1 MKYVV
6 FCWIMNVKLR
16 WLLNCVA
23 ESELPKQQLWKQ
35 LLGCQCWHRWYLF
48 QTCFDVHTYL
58 SSILIEL
65 YTWICFFNCWVANFP
80 TPGGVFFQQT
90 TPGLLTHDV
99 VEKPWYLL
107 RHFKHFHG
115 HQGSTLPTRRAKSAG
130 EGLAIK
136 DRILVQRWIFFLI
149 NEWSMIND
157 DQCCYMLLH
166 FWSNVFVNYVWYFA
180 HRTRLCPLPCHY
192 ILYYGSL
199 ICCRYCLKIW
209 YLVSEIG
216 ILRPQNRFTLLY

>member
-1 MKYVV
+1 MVLVSNMFWCSHLPEFNPNWTIY
-6 FCWIMNVKLR
+6 MNMFFPTVGWPISLHLAGYFSSQHQVCDPAWR
-16 WLLNCVA
+16 GGEALGPPSTFQA
-23 ESELPKQQLWKQ
+23 FSRSPREHASHPKSKKCR
-35 LLGCQCWHRWYLF
+35 GR
-48 QTCFDVHTYL
+48 TCHQRPYL
-58 SSILIEL
+58 SSK
-65 YTWICFFNCWVANFP
+65 
-80 TPGGVFFQQT
+80 
-90 TPGLLTHDV
+90 
-99 VEKPWYLL
+99 VE
-107 RHFKHFHG
+107 H
-115 HQGSTLPTRRAKSAG
+115 
-130 EGLAIK
+130 
-136 DRILVQRWIFFLI
+136 FLI
-149 NEWSMIND
+149 NEWPMIND